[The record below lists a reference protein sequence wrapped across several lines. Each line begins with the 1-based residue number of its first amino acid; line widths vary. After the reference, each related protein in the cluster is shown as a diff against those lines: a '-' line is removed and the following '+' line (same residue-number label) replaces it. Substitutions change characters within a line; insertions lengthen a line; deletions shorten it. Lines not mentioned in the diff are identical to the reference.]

1 MKPFRYALL
10 LASFY
15 GCVAGAYTAWS
26 GDLAA
31 RLANNLQDLHR
42 IEQVKGQVFVATT
55 AIFLFF
61 ASWLLMARFK
71 RVAEER
77 ENLQRAAAMS
87 QSRILAGEYAAAV
100 AHDFNNVLLVTSSII
115 DEIQQNPSNGVDRSL
130 LREATEAIDRGRNL
144 SLRLARS
151 ARGRHTLR
159 RERLS
164 VSVVTRTM
172 VRSLAKLQRVRACQV
187 SVDANSEY
195 EAEIDP
201 TLFEQILTNLIINA
215 ADAAGERGQIRV
227 VVAGDV
233 QQVRLEVHDSGPGI
247 PAEKR
252 ESIFKAFETTKSEGL
267 GLGLLSVRTA
277 ANMLGGSVAVED
289 SPLGGAKFVVRLPS
303 ASSPVII
310 KPIAAT
316 ASQPATFPNRASG

>member
-1 MKPFRYALL
+1 VKPFRYALL

-15 GCVAGAYTAWS
+15 GCVAGAYIAWS
-26 GDLAA
+26 TDLAA
-31 RLANNLQDLHR
+31 QFANNLQDLHR

-55 AIFLFF
+55 ALLLFGAAWF
-61 ASWLLMARFK
+61 LMARFK

-77 ENLQRAAAMS
+77 ETLQRAAAMS

-100 AHDFNNVLLVTSSII
+100 AHDFNNVLLVTASII
-115 DEIQQNPSNGVDRSL
+115 DEIQENPSSGVDRSL
-130 LREATEAIDRGRNL
+130 LREATEAIERGRNL

-159 RERLS
+159 RERLGIS
-164 VSVVTRTM
+164 MLTRTM

-187 SVDANSEY
+187 SVEANSEY

-227 VVAGDV
+227 VVAGDA

-252 ESIFKAFETTKSEGL
+252 ETIFKAFETTKSEGL

-277 ANMLGGSVAVED
+277 ANMLGGGVSVED
-289 SPLGGAKFVVRLPS
+289 SPLGGAKFIVRLSS
-303 ASSPVII
+303 ASSSVVV
-310 KPIAAT
+310 KPMAT
-316 ASQPATFPNRASG
+316 STSQPASFPNRASG